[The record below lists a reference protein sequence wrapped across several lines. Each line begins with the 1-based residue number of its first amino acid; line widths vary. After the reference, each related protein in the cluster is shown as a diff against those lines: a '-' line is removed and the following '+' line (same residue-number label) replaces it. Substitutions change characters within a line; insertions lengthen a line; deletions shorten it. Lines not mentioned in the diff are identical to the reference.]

1 MISQL
6 SLESIQ
12 NQLFEGSLTCIELVN
27 TYLANIQ
34 AHTDLNA
41 FIEVFDREAL
51 SRAADIDLKLNK
63 QSAGPLA
70 GLVVGI
76 KDVLNY
82 EGHHSQGSS
91 RILEGY
97 RAAYSATAI
106 ERLLEA
112 DAIIIGRQ
120 NCDEF
125 GMGSANE
132 NTPFGPAK
140 NGLNPELVPGGS
152 SGGSAV
158 AVQMGMCQVS
168 LGSDTGGSVRQ
179 PAAFCGIVGLKPTY
193 SRISRHGLMAYASS
207 FDTIGVLSNNIDD
220 NARVLQVI
228 AGKDNFDST
237 VSSEPVEQL
246 QDQSSRSTLPKRF
259 CYWKET
265 LEHEGLSSTVK
276 SAFLEVIDEL
286 TSLGHVVKE
295 VEFPLL
301 DHVLPAYYLLTMA
314 EASSNL
320 SRYDGVRYGKRSDDS
335 DDLLQ
340 LYVDTRTEGFGPEV
354 QRRIMLGTF
363 VLSAGYYDAY
373 YEKAQKIRKLVR
385 DKVRKQLGEYDF
397 ILSPTTPGLPFKIG
411 VERENPVET
420 YLEDLFTVTPSMA
433 GVPAISIPLRRKS
446 GNLPLGLQVIGNDF
460 EENELYAIGEQ
471 IMSVGK

>member
-1 MISQL
+1 LISQL

-27 TYLANIQ
+27 TYLANIK
-34 AHTDLNA
+34 AHADLNA
-41 FIEVFDREAL
+41 FIEVLDEEAL
-51 SRAADIDLKLNK
+51 SRAADIDLKIKK

-91 RILEGY
+91 LILEGY
-97 RAAYSATAI
+97 KAAYSATAVA
-106 ERLLEA
+106 RLIEA

-132 NTPFGPAK
+132 NTPFGPVK

-193 SRISRHGLMAYASS
+193 SRVSRHGLMAYASS
-207 FDTIGVLSNNIDD
+207 FDTIGILSNNIDD
-220 NARVLQVI
+220 NAQVLQVI

-237 VSSEPVEQL
+237 VSSKPVKQL
-246 QDQSSRSTLPKRF
+246 PDQSTPTLPKRF

-265 LEHEGLSSTVK
+265 LAHEGLSSSVK
-276 SAFLEVIDEL
+276 SSFLEVIQEL
-286 TSLGHVVKE
+286 SNLGHVVEE

-340 LYVDTRTEGFGPEV
+340 LYIDTRTEGFGPEV

-385 DKVRKQLGEYDF
+385 DKVLEQLGAYDF

-411 VERENPVET
+411 AERENPVET

-433 GVPAISIPLRRKS
+433 GVPAISVPLRRKS

-460 EENELYAIGEQ
+460 EENELYAIAEQ
-471 IMSVGK
+471 IMSTGK

>member
-12 NQLFEGSLTCIELVN
+12 NQLFEGSLTCTELVN
-27 TYLANIQ
+27 TYLANIK
-34 AHTDLNA
+34 AHADLNA
-41 FIEVFDREAL
+41 FIEVFDQEAL
-51 SRAADIDLKLNK
+51 SRAAEIDLKIKN

-82 EGHHSQGSS
+82 EGHQSQGSS

-97 RAAYSATAI
+97 RAVYSATAVK
-106 ERLLEA
+106 RLLNA

-207 FDTIGVLSNNIDD
+207 FDTIGILSLNIDD
-220 NARVLQVI
+220 NNRVLQVV
-228 AGKDNFDST
+228 AGKDDFDST
-237 VSSEPVEQL
+237 VASEPLKQL
-246 QDQSSRSTLPKRF
+246 DQSSSIPRKRF
-259 CYWKET
+259 CFWKET
-265 LEHEGLSSTVK
+265 LEHEGLSDTVK
-276 SAFLEVIDEL
+276 TSFLGIIQEL
-286 TSLGHVVKE
+286 RSLGHLVEE

-320 SRYDGVRYGKRSDDS
+320 SRYDGVRYGKRSNSS

-340 LYVDTRTEGFGPEV
+340 LYVDTRTEGFGSEV

-385 DKVRKQLGEYDF
+385 NNVLEQLEAYDF
-397 ILSPTTPGLPFKIG
+397 IISPTTPGLPFKIG
-411 VERENPVET
+411 AVRDNPVET

-433 GVPAISIPLRRKS
+433 GVPAISVPLRRKS

-460 EENELYAIGEQ
+460 EENELYSIGEE